1 MSAEEK
7 PVWGITGHRRIPHP
21 DNLFQRILHHGE
33 ILLESGNSVYGL
45 TPLAEGADRI
55 FAQALIQL
63 GIPYSV
69 PLPLEQKNYEHD
81 FPGSIGEFQTLLE
94 KAQTVFTLPRCPWL
108 TESDVQP
115 DASGRDFQYLSVGVY
130 IANQSDVLFS
140 AWNGKPGQGMG
151 GTAQITQLFQDFSS
165 LATSVNEE
173 QYRYFQALGKRK
185 IATKR
190 KLISLDV
197 VQDK

>member
-1 MSAEEK
+1 MSVEGK
-7 PVWGITGHRRIPHP
+7 SVWGITGHRRIPHP
-21 DNLFQRILHHGE
+21 DNLFQTILRQGE
-33 ILLESGNSVYGL
+33 ILLTSGKPICGL

-55 FAQALIQL
+55 FARALLQL

-69 PLPLEQKNYEHD
+69 PLPLEQKNYERD
-81 FPGSIGEFQTLLE
+81 FPDSLAEFHTLLE
-94 KAQTVFTLPRCPWL
+94 KAQTVFALPRCPWL

-115 DASGRDFQYLSVGVY
+115 DAAGRDFQYLSVGVY

-140 AWNGKPGQGMG
+140 AWNGKPAQGMG
-151 GTAQITQLFQDFSS
+151 GTAQITQLFQDFSA
-165 LATSVNEE
+165 LKASVNEK

-185 IATKR
+185 TATKR
-190 KLISLDV
+190 KLIPLDV

>member
-1 MSAEEK
+1 MSVEEK
-7 PVWGITGHRRIPHP
+7 PVWGITGHRRILHP
-21 DNLFQRILHHGE
+21 DNLFQMLLRQGE
-33 ILLESGNSVYGL
+33 ILLASGNEVCGL

-55 FAQALIQL
+55 FARVLVQL

-69 PLPLEQKNYEHD
+69 PLPLAQKNYESD
-81 FPGSIGEFQTLLE
+81 FPDTLGEFQMLLE

-108 TESDVQP
+108 TENDVQP
-115 DASGRDFQYLSVGVY
+115 DAAGRNFQYLSVGVY

-140 AWNGKPGQGMG
+140 AWDGKPARGMG
-151 GTAQITQLFQDFSS
+151 GTAQITQLFQDFTS
-165 LATSVNEE
+165 LKTSVNEE
-173 QYRYFQALGKRK
+173 QYRYFQALGKRNTT
-185 IATKR
+185 AKR

>member
-1 MSAEEK
+1 
-7 PVWGITGHRRIPHP
+7 
-21 DNLFQRILHHGE
+21 
-33 ILLESGNSVYGL
+33 
-45 TPLAEGADRI
+45 
-55 FAQALIQL
+55 
-63 GIPYSV
+63 
-69 PLPLEQKNYEHD
+69 
-81 FPGSIGEFQTLLE
+81 
-94 KAQTVFTLPRCPWL
+94 
-108 TESDVQP
+108 
-115 DASGRDFQYLSVGVY
+115 
-130 IANQSDVLFS
+130 VLFS

-151 GTAQITQLFQDFSS
+151 GTAQITQIFQDFTS